1 MKNKELLEEFHSL
14 ADKLNIKIMKGKGD
28 FLGGDCI
35 VNEKKV
41 IVINNIKPIEQRLN
55 TLASCFKNYDLEGL
69 YIVPA
74 LRKYINDAN
83 RLEFN

>member
-1 MKNKELLEEFHSL
+1 LKNKELLEEFHSL

-28 FLGGDCI
+28 FSGGDCI

-83 RLEFN
+83 RLELN